1 MIYLTNVFF
10 FRFPSGT
17 YGSSTKHGSDS
28 DELVGINYLKITGWF
43 RGLQARAQ

>member
-10 FRFPSGT
+10 SRFPSGT

-28 DELVGINYLKITGWF
+28 AELAGINYLKITGWVK
-43 RGLQARAQ
+43 GLQACAQ